1 MKARLNI
8 PNKLS
13 EITLR
18 KYQKFVKLNVE
29 DADERFLQ
37 IKMIEIFCE
46 ISHEKVLKIKF
57 SDADRVTAILGD
69 MFLQK
74 PKLVTKFK
82 LNGVEYGFIPEL
94 DEISFGEYI
103 DLDTY
108 LGDWEN
114 IHTAM
119 NVLYRPIESEK
130 GERYVIKDYNVDT
143 KDNLLD
149 MPLDAVISSVFFFLS
164 FRERLVNSYESL
176 FNEGVKESTTS
187 LSSGFNLKWGWY
199 QAIFTL
205 AKGDIRR
212 FENIT
217 QLKAHECFMMLEYM
231 KEKNELESSQ
241 IKQKYKR

>member
-8 PNKLS
+8 PNQLS

-46 ISHEKVLKIKF
+46 VSHENVLKIKF
-57 SDADRVTAILGD
+57 ADADRVTAILSE
-69 MFLQK
+69 MFTQK
-74 PKLVTKFK
+74 PDLVTKFW

-94 DEISFGEYI
+94 DELSFGEYI

-119 NVLYRPIESEK
+119 NVLYRPITENK
-130 GERYVIKDYNVDT
+130 GNRYSIEEYDVNT
-143 KDNLLD
+143 KDRLLD
-149 MPLDAVISSVFFFLS
+149 MPLDAVISSVFFFYHLGKDLS
-164 FRERLVNSYESL
+164 VVMNRYLKEEMKKIPSQQKQDLMLNGDGIKQFSHSL
-176 FNEGVKESTTS
+176 KEILEDLNIS
-187 LSSGFNLKWGWY
+187 LS
-199 QAIFTL
+199 
-205 AKGDIRR
+205 
-212 FENIT
+212 
-217 QLKAHECFMMLEYM
+217 
-231 KEKNELESSQ
+231 
-241 IKQKYKR
+241 

>member
-29 DADERFLQ
+29 DVDERFLQ
-37 IKMIEIFCE
+37 VKMIEIFCE
-46 ISHEKVLKIKF
+46 VSHENVLKIKF
-57 SDADRVTAILGD
+57 SDADRVTAVLGD
-69 MFLQK
+69 MFTQK

-119 NVLYRPIESEK
+119 NVLYRPINSTK
-130 GERYVIKDYNVDT
+130 GERYTIDEYNVST

-149 MPLDAVISSVFFFLS
+149 MPLDAVISSVFFFYHLGKDLS
-164 FRERLVNSYESL
+164 VVMNRYLKQELTKAPPHLVQDSILN
-176 FNEGVKESTTS
+176 
-187 LSSGFNLKWGWY
+187 
-199 QAIFTL
+199 
-205 AKGDIRR
+205 GDGIKQ
-212 FENIT
+212 FSHS
-217 QLKAHECFMMLEYM
+217 LKAILEDL
-231 KEKNELESSQ
+231 KISQ
-241 IKQKYKR
+241 N

>member
-46 ISHEKVLKIKF
+46 VSHENVLKIKF
-57 SDADRVTAILGD
+57 ADADRITGVLGE
-69 MFLQK
+69 MFTQK
-74 PKLVTKFK
+74 PDLVTKFR
-82 LNGVEYGFIPEL
+82 LDGVEYGFIPDL
-94 DEISFGEYI
+94 DELSFGEYI

-119 NVLYRPIESEK
+119 NVLYRPINSKK
-130 GERYVIKDYNVDT
+130 GDRYTIQEYDVNAKDR
-143 KDNLLD
+143 LLD
-149 MPLDAVISSVFFFLS
+149 MPLDAVISSVFFFYHLGKDLS
-164 FRERLVNSYESL
+164 VVMNRYLKREMSKVHSQQKQDLILSGDGIKQFSHSL
-176 FNEGVKESTTS
+176 KEILEDLNIS
-187 LSSGFNLKWGWY
+187 LS
-199 QAIFTL
+199 
-205 AKGDIRR
+205 
-212 FENIT
+212 
-217 QLKAHECFMMLEYM
+217 
-231 KEKNELESSQ
+231 
-241 IKQKYKR
+241 

>member
-29 DADERFLQ
+29 DVDERFLQ
-37 IKMIEIFCE
+37 VKMIEIFCE
-46 ISHEKVLKIKF
+46 VSHQNVLKIKF

-69 MFLQK
+69 MFTQK
-74 PKLVTKFK
+74 PDLVTKFK

-119 NVLYRPIESEK
+119 NVLYRPINSIK
-130 GERYVIKDYNVDT
+130 GKRYTIKDYDVSI

-149 MPLDAVISSVFFFLS
+149 MPLDAVISSVFFFYHLGKDLS
-164 FRERLVNSYESL
+164 VVMDRFLKEELIKAPQVQVQDSL
-176 FNEGVKESTTS
+176 LN
-187 LSSGFNLKWGWY
+187 
-199 QAIFTL
+199 
-205 AKGDIRR
+205 GDG
-212 FENIT
+212 
-217 QLKAHECFMMLEYM
+217 
-231 KEKNELESSQ
+231 
-241 IKQKYKR
+241 IKQFSHSLKEILEDLKISVN

>member
-46 ISHEKVLKIKF
+46 VTHENVLKIKF
-57 SDADRVTAILGD
+57 ADADRVTAILGD
-69 MFLQK
+69 MFTQK
-74 PKLVTKFK
+74 PKLVTKFT
-82 LNGVEYGFIPEL
+82 LNGVDYGFIPEL
-94 DEISFGEYI
+94 DQITFGEYI

-108 LGDWEN
+108 LGDWQN

-119 NVLYRPIESEK
+119 NVLYRPIKKNK
-130 GERYVIKDYNVDT
+130 GTRYTIEDYNVDN

-149 MPLDAVISSVFFFLS
+149 MPLDAVISSVFFFYHLGKDLS
-164 FRERLVNSYESL
+164 VIMNRF
-176 FNEGVKESTTS
+176 
-187 LSSGFNLKWGWY
+187 LK
-199 QAIFTL
+199 QELTKVPL
-205 AKGDIRR
+205 HPQQDSMLNGDG
-212 FENIT
+212 
-217 QLKAHECFMMLEYM
+217 
-231 KEKNELESSQ
+231 
-241 IKQKYKR
+241 IKQFSHSLKGILEDLNISPN

>member
-29 DADERFLQ
+29 DVDERFLQ
-37 IKMIEIFCE
+37 VKMIEIFCE
-46 ISHEKVLKIKF
+46 VSHENVLKIKF
-57 SDADRVTAILGD
+57 ADADKVTAILGE
-69 MFLQK
+69 MFTQK
-74 PKLVTKFK
+74 PQLVTKFS
-82 LNGVEYGFIPEL
+82 LNGIEYGFIPEL

-119 NVLYRPIESEK
+119 NVLYRPIKSKK
-130 GERYVIKDYNVDT
+130 GNRYVIKDYDVST

-149 MPLDAVISSVFFFLS
+149 MPLDAVISSVFFFYHLGKDLS
-164 FRERLVNSYESL
+164 VVMNRFLERE
-176 FNEGVKESTTS
+176 
-187 LSSGFNLKWGWY
+187 LSKIPSHQEQDLMLN
-199 QAIFTL
+199 
-205 AKGDIRR
+205 GDG
-212 FENIT
+212 
-217 QLKAHECFMMLEYM
+217 
-231 KEKNELESSQ
+231 
-241 IKQKYKR
+241 IKQFSHSLKGILEDLKISLN

>member
-37 IKMIEIFCE
+37 VKMIEIFCE
-46 ISHEKVLKIKF
+46 VSHENVLKIKF
-57 SDADRVTAILGD
+57 ADADKVTAILGE
-69 MFLQK
+69 MFTQK
-74 PKLVTKFK
+74 PQLVTKFT

-119 NVLYRPIESEK
+119 NVLYRPIKSKK
-130 GERYVIKDYNVDT
+130 GNRYVIEDYNVET

-149 MPLDAVISSVFFFLS
+149 MPLDAVISSVFFFYHLGKDLS
-164 FRERLVNSYESL
+164 VVMNRFLERE
-176 FNEGVKESTTS
+176 
-187 LSSGFNLKWGWY
+187 LKKIPY
-199 QAIFTL
+199 QQEQDL
-205 AKGDIRR
+205 MLNGDG
-212 FENIT
+212 
-217 QLKAHECFMMLEYM
+217 
-231 KEKNELESSQ
+231 
-241 IKQKYKR
+241 IKQFSHSLKGILEDLKISLN

>member
-29 DADERFLQ
+29 DVDERFLQ
-37 IKMIEIFCE
+37 VKMIEIFCE
-46 ISHEKVLKIKF
+46 VSHQNVLKIKF

-69 MFLQK
+69 MFTQK
-74 PKLVTKFK
+74 PDLVTKFK

-119 NVLYRPIESEK
+119 NVLYRPINSTK
-130 GERYVIKDYNVDT
+130 GERYTIDEYDVST

-149 MPLDAVISSVFFFLS
+149 MPLDAVISSVFFFYHLGKDLS
-164 FRERLVNSYESL
+164 VVMNRYLKQELTKAPHHLVQDSILN
-176 FNEGVKESTTS
+176 
-187 LSSGFNLKWGWY
+187 
-199 QAIFTL
+199 
-205 AKGDIRR
+205 GDG
-212 FENIT
+212 
-217 QLKAHECFMMLEYM
+217 
-231 KEKNELESSQ
+231 
-241 IKQKYKR
+241 IKQFSHSLKEILEDLKISLN

>member
-46 ISHEKVLKIKF
+46 ISHEQVLKIKF
-57 SDADRVTAILGD
+57 SDADRITAILGE

-94 DEISFGEYI
+94 DDISFGEYI

-149 MPLDAVISSVFFFLS
+149 MPLDAVISSVFFFYHLGKDLS
-164 FRERLVNSYESL
+164 IIMNRYLTRE
-176 FNEGVKESTTS
+176 
-187 LSSGFNLKWGWY
+187 LKKAPLHSH
-199 QAIFTL
+199 QDSML
-205 AKGDIRR
+205 NGDGIKQ
-212 FENIT
+212 FSHS
-217 QLKAHECFMMLEYM
+217 LKAILEDL
-231 KEKNELESSQ
+231 KISHN
-241 IKQKYKR
+241 

>member
-29 DADERFLQ
+29 DVDERFLQ
-37 IKMIEIFCE
+37 VKMIEIFCE
-46 ISHEKVLKIKF
+46 VSHENVLKIKF
-57 SDADRVTAILGD
+57 ADADKVTAILGE
-69 MFLQK
+69 MFTQK
-74 PKLVTKFK
+74 PQLVTKFS
-82 LNGVEYGFIPEL
+82 LNGIEYGFIPEL

-119 NVLYRPIESEK
+119 NVLYRPIKSKK
-130 GERYVIKDYNVDT
+130 GNRYVIKDYDVST

-149 MPLDAVISSVFFFLS
+149 MPLDAVISSVFFFYHLGKDLLVVMNRFLERELS
-164 FRERLVNSYESL
+164 KIPYHQEQDLMLN
-176 FNEGVKESTTS
+176 
-187 LSSGFNLKWGWY
+187 
-199 QAIFTL
+199 
-205 AKGDIRR
+205 GDG
-212 FENIT
+212 
-217 QLKAHECFMMLEYM
+217 
-231 KEKNELESSQ
+231 
-241 IKQKYKR
+241 IKQFSHSLKGILEDLKISLN

>member
-57 SDADRVTAILGD
+57 SDADKVTAILGD

-108 LGDWEN
+108 LGDWKN

-119 NVLYRPIESEK
+119 NVLYRPIESKK

-149 MPLDAVISSVFFFLS
+149 MPLDAVISSVFFFYHLGKDLS
-164 FRERLVNSYESL
+164 VVMNRFLK
-176 FNEGVKESTTS
+176 KE
-187 LSSGFNLKWGWY
+187 LKKAPHHSH
-199 QAIFTL
+199 QDLTL
-205 AKGDIRR
+205 NGDGIKQ
-212 FENIT
+212 FSHS
-217 QLKAHECFMMLEYM
+217 LKAILEDL
-231 KEKNELESSQ
+231 KISQ
-241 IKQKYKR
+241 N

>member
-46 ISHEKVLKIKF
+46 ISHEKILKIKF
-57 SDADRVTAILGD
+57 SDADKVTAILGD

-82 LNGVEYGFIPEL
+82 LNGVDYGFIPEL

-119 NVLYRPIESEK
+119 NVLYRPIESVK

-149 MPLDAVISSVFFFLS
+149 MPLDAVISSVFFFYHLGKDLS
-164 FRERLVNSYESL
+164 IVMNRFLT
-176 FNEGVKESTTS
+176 KE
-187 LSSGFNLKWGWY
+187 LKKAPH
-199 QAIFTL
+199 QSHQDSML
-205 AKGDIRR
+205 NGDGIKQ
-212 FENIT
+212 FSHS
-217 QLKAHECFMMLEYM
+217 LKAILEDL
-231 KEKNELESSQ
+231 KISQ
-241 IKQKYKR
+241 N